1 DRAGDAGERRGALP
15 VPGGGA
21 GPFDHARGR
30 RGAGAAATARRRALP
45 RGVRHRLPGP
55 LADCALR
62 IVRLLETP
70 AAIPA
75 LYPSVMRE
83 ICYWLLTGPH
93 GAEVARMTL
102 STSHARRVIAA
113 MQTL

>member
-1 DRAGDAGERRGALP
+1 
-15 VPGGGA
+15 
-21 GPFDHARGR
+21 
-30 RGAGAAATARRRALP
+30 
-45 RGVRHRLPGP
+45 
-55 LADCALR
+55 
-62 IVRLLETP
+62 VRLLETP

-113 MQTL
+113 MQTLRRRFAEPVRVEELARAAFRDTGEAAAA